1 MVYIKTGS
9 GQTQRN
15 SQEEMALH
23 HTGISQV
30 YGTKDCLR
38 PVAWGSTMGNLPPA
52 HMPGPTGQG
61 SPVPDPEQ
69 CKALADGLYD
79 WVAAFAALGDDLR
92 SCGAANA
99 GAITFPVSIFR
110 VCPEPVLAN
119 HIVLRVDEISP
130 KTAVVLAGVL
140 ERHQYWSDQFV
151 AMRGMAA
158 VDCAWA
164 NTRQVL
170 AVLRQLLVRATAQQ
184 QHQEAEAKVQLHAYT
199 QEVALPIYSALV
211 TAVGALFTSLLEGT
225 TNVGEMGVVGDLMDS
240 KVPVILNHTD
250 RQLLASALELTST
263 MSNTSSSTD
272 GDGDA
277 AVHVSMPALPTGYEG
292 RARLFAPTL
301 QPFVDSWPLRI
312 RTVLLCNETTTTTLT
327 AAAAPNATTVKIQW
341 RELQAA
347 GASPA
352 SQSPWNVA
360 TMRPL
365 RVMSGAGGVFEGE
378 VGSDNT
384 SSDAASA
391 VQMLEW
397 TLSCTCG
404 GSDLV
409 FPASAPQS
417 GQSVVLRP
425 PSSESKSDFK

>member
-1 MVYIKTGS
+1 
-9 GQTQRN
+9 
-15 SQEEMALH
+15 MALH
-23 HTGISQV
+23 HAGISQV

-99 GAITFPVSIFR
+99 GALIFKAMHVR
-110 VCPEPVLAN
+110 CQYSGCLCRACLGRS
-119 HIVLRVDEISP
+119 HIALCVDELSP
-130 KTAVVLAGVL
+130 KTTAMFAGVL

-184 QHQEAEAKVQLHAYT
+184 HHQVVEAKVQLHEYT
-199 QEVALPIYSALV
+199 QEVALPVYSALV

-250 RQLLASALELTST
+250 WQLLASALELTST
-263 MSNTSSSTD
+263 MSNTNSSTD

-277 AVHVSMPALPTGYEG
+277 AVHFSMPALPTGYEG

-312 RTVLLCNETTTTTLT
+312 RAVLLCNETTTTAL
-327 AAAAPNATTVKIQW
+327 AAAPNATTVKIRW
-341 RELQAA
+341 RQLQAA
-347 GASPA
+347 GVSPA
-352 SQSPWNVA
+352 SQSPWRVA
-360 TMRPL
+360 MMRPL
-365 RVMSGAGGVFEGE
+365 RVMGGAGGVFEGE

-425 PSSESKSDFK
+425 PSSESESESESDFK